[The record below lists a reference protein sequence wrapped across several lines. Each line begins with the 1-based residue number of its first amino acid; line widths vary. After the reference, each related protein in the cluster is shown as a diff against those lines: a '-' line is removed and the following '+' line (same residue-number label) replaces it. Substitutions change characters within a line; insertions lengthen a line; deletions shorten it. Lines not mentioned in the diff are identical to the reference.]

1 MLIILHIVQVYSP
14 EITQYQV
21 QTDYQNLT
29 SPRDSKIFIQ
39 KLCEGLVKC
48 DATYIY
54 ANFYSIDGH
63 KVDNFF

>member
-1 MLIILHIVQVYSP
+1 MLVILHIVQVYSP

-21 QTDYQNLT
+21 QNDYQNLT
-29 SPRDSKIFIQ
+29 SPTDSKISSH
-39 KLCEGLVKC
+39 KLCERLLKC

-54 ANFYSIDGH
+54 ANFYSIDEH